1 MKIEL
6 DKEDI
11 LCMLCSKSVPYE
23 LIDEFMDKKYG
34 RYIGGFCDQWDWNI
48 DKLRSLTEEDIY
60 NIYLCLKNYKK

>member
-34 RYIGGFCDQWDWNI
+34 R
-48 DKLRSLTEEDIY
+48 
-60 NIYLCLKNYKK
+60 